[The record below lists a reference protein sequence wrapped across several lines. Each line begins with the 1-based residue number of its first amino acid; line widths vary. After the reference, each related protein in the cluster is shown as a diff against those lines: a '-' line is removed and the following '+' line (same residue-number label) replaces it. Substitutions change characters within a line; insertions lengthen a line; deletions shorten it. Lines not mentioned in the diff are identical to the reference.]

1 MIFNWK
7 LVEKI
12 VFDQRSDFMTQ
23 ILSQNSH
30 DLLPMQIVPVIA
42 SFNDDGQIK
51 PLYVGINGERYK
63 VASYGVR
70 RSFSNQIEFHCKL
83 IDQDLLKPVIITY
96 YQNECIWTI
105 PDNPKEAAP

>member
-1 MIFNWK
+1 
-7 LVEKI
+7 
-12 VFDQRSDFMTQ
+12 MTQ

-63 VASYGVR
+63 VESYWVR
-70 RSFSNQIEFHCKL
+70 RSFSNQIEFQCKL
-83 IDQDLLKPVIITY
+83 IDQDMLKPVVLTY

-105 PDNPKEAAP
+105 PKGVKTDVP